1 MLNTPNSLI
10 TFLCLLFSYSII
22 AQKNDTKLDVVSY
35 RLQLEPTISKKYI
48 EGNVTIV
55 FNVQNAVKEV
65 VFDCGNLTVSK
76 VTGKSVAG
84 YSQKDKK
91 LLVRFSNTIET
102 KEQIHI
108 FYHGFPALGV
118 VFSPQLR
125 QMYTLFHTSDWMVCN
140 MEPHDRATIE
150 IDIMVEEGLACIASG
165 TLASKKRREGNKTF
179 YSWHQKEATPAY
191 TYGLAIGT
199 FHTFTEELPG
209 KILNYYS
216 PLHDKNQLATIFT
229 TTKDMLTF
237 FEVKSGIPYFQSS
250 YSQILLGSHY
260 QEMSGFAL
268 LMQSYGDMV
277 LKDSTETNLIAHE
290 LAHQWWGN
298 MITCKE
304 WGHMWLNEAMATFMS
319 AAYNEYRF
327 GRNKYEQNIEAYYGV
342 YEKIKAKG
350 VDKPLVFKQWINPTA
365 DDRNLVYFKG
375 AYVLHLLR
383 EEVGEEK
390 FWKGIRSYSMLYYG
404 KSVVT
409 KDFQQAMENSSNKDL
424 SQFFNKWVYN
434 K

>member
-65 VFDCGNLTVSK
+65 VFDCGNLAVSK

-102 KEQIHI
+102 KEQIQI

-125 QMYTLFHTSDWMVCN
+125 QMYTVFHTSEWMVCN
-140 MEPHDRATIE
+140 MEPQYRATIE
-150 IDIMVEEGLACIASG
+150 MDIIVEEGLTCIASG
-165 TLASKKRREGNKTF
+165 TLAGKKKTAGNKTV

-191 TYGLAIGT
+191 TYGFAMGT
-199 FHTFTEELPG
+199 FNTFSEELPG
-209 KILNYYS
+209 KTLNYYS
-216 PLHDKNQLATIFT
+216 FLHDKNQLATIFT

-304 WGHMWLNEAMATFMS
+304 WGHMWLNEAFATFMS

-327 GRNKYEQNIEAYYGV
+327 GRNKYEQNIKAYYEV

-350 VDKPLVFKQWINPTA
+350 VDKPLVFKNWINPTA
-365 DDRNLVYFKG
+365 NDRNLVYFKG

-383 EEVGEEK
+383 EELGEEN
-390 FWKGIRSYSMLYYG
+390 FWKGIYSYSRLYYG
-404 KSVVT
+404 KGVLT
-409 KDFQQAMENSSNKDL
+409 KDFQQAMEKSSNKDL
-424 SQFFNKWVYN
+424 TQFFNKWVYD
-434 K
+434 